1 MAETQ
6 QMTSFTA
13 NGVAYTEYQPVP
25 FLSEPGFPGD
35 GVWISGYALV
45 RGVAISP
52 AGAPI
57 FLPRRRQEQRLVQ
70 KLIAFYTDVAIR
82 MVEICEQVWQWTFAR
97 KTR

>member
-1 MAETQ
+1 MSETQ
-6 QMTSFTA
+6 QMIFKA
-13 NGVAYTEYQPVP
+13 NGVAYMEYRPVL
-25 FLSEPGFPGD
+25 FLSESGFQGD
-35 GVWISGYALV
+35 GEWLSGYALV

-52 AGAPI
+52 AGTPI

-82 MVEICEQVWQWTFAR
+82 MVEICEQVWRWTFAR